1 MTAREEAFRSSSILS
16 GFRKTGI
23 FPFSTITVLST
34 LEMPP
39 PSRNPPTPDWTLSA
53 LETTLLVSLPS
64 KETDIRKANEE
75 LLEIAQKTT
84 EIPSPTKRYIR
95 RLTSTLE
102 TSNSERVLLRKEN
115 NAIRDL
121 LRVRKE
127 RKKGKRVAIKGKF
140 VFNTREILEVVEKAE
155 AEAST
160 KKTKRKRTANS
171 TTPRIEEE
179 EEEVRE
185 ILSEESGGGCI
196 VVIQR
201 R

>member
-1 MTAREEAFRSSSILS
+1 
-16 GFRKTGI
+16 
-23 FPFSTITVLST
+23 
-34 LEMPP
+34 MPP
-39 PSRNPPTPDWTLSA
+39 PSRDPSTPDRTLSA
-53 LETTLLVSLPS
+53 LEITLLASSPL
-64 KETDIRKANEE
+64 KEPDIRKVNEE
-75 LLEIAQKTT
+75 LLGIIQKSTD
-84 EIPSPTKRYIR
+84 IPSPAKRYIR

-102 TSNSERVLLRKEN
+102 TSNSERTLLRKEN
-115 NAIRDL
+115 NEVRGL

-127 RKKGKRVAIKGKF
+127 RKRGKRVAIKGKF
-140 VFNTREILEVVEKAE
+140 VFNTQEILEVVEKVE

-179 EEEVRE
+179 EEEVLE
-185 ILSEESGGGCI
+185 FLSEESEGECI